1 MCAKVFEGIIYNTR
15 DSWINQLLLVTHDI
29 YKSFDD
35 RFEGKSVFLDIC
47 KVFNR
52 IWHEGLIYQI
62 QTKLNFRKTFEC
74 NERLRQFENKK
85 SGTYRAILFLNKYY
99 HSPASC
105 VKFRTIFLFNYIS
118 NASKDLSSKSKL
130 SADEASPFL
139 VALGINNSSSLLNED
154 LRKTNDFAAQWK
166 MVFNL
171 NPTKAQK
178 KILSG
183 KIKMPFH
190 HQLRFNN
197 TYVNVNWESIYK
209 DHFVRFFC

>member
-1 MCAKVFEGIIYNTR
+1 M
-15 DSWINQLLLVTHDI
+15 
-29 YKSFDD
+29 
-35 RFEGKSVFLDIC
+35 
-47 KVFNR
+47 
-52 IWHEGLIYQI
+52 
-62 QTKLNFRKTFEC
+62 NFRKTFEC

-178 KILSG
+178 KILSC

-190 HQLRFNN
+190 PQLRFNN
-197 TYVNVNWESIYK
+197 TYVNINWESIYK
-209 DHFVRFFC
+209 DHFVRFFLLDAILTTGTLCMLIHTIICFKTNQKVSSKLRTLLSLL